1 MPMAGDSGMNDSG
14 GATTGERLHALDLV
28 RAGALLLGIVFH
40 AAIPF
45 LPEFDLWL
53 VLDQVRSRPV
63 GWLTFTLHTFR
74 MTTFFLL
81 AGYFGRMLLVRRGAS
96 GFIRDRSK
104 RILAPL
110 VIFWLPVLLL
120 YGLALALAVYLG
132 ATPAGSELAEP
143 PALTVDAWPLMHL
156 WFLYVLLILYA
167 AVLIVRSAVA
177 AVDRGGKLRG
187 AVDRMLATALRLPLV
202 LPLLLALPVMALLL
216 NQPEWAEF
224 WGIPTPE
231 KGFVPNTAAL
241 GTYGLVF
248 GLGWLVQRS
257 KDGFAPLARLWAPY
271 LLAALVL
278 TAGCLAITDVPLFEP
293 QLEGDTRRLF
303 AALYAAAAWLWTF
316 GLVGAALRFIR
327 GENPTIRYLADSSYW
342 LYIMHLPLLVALG
355 AVVASWQ
362 LPAGLKL
369 LLVVL
374 AATAIL
380 LGSYHVMV
388 RSTWLGA
395 LLNGKRYPR
404 RAKPSLELAS

>member
-1 MPMAGDSGMNDSG
+1 MNDSG

-231 KGFVPNTAAL
+231 IA
-241 GTYGLVF
+241 
-248 GLGWLVQRS
+248 
-257 KDGFAPLARLWAPY
+257 
-271 LLAALVL
+271 
-278 TAGCLAITDVPLFEP
+278 
-293 QLEGDTRRLF
+293 
-303 AALYAAAAWLWTF
+303 
-316 GLVGAALRFIR
+316 
-327 GENPTIRYLADSSYW
+327 
-342 LYIMHLPLLVALG
+342 
-355 AVVASWQ
+355 
-362 LPAGLKL
+362 
-369 LLVVL
+369 
-374 AATAIL
+374 
-380 LGSYHVMV
+380 
-388 RSTWLGA
+388 STWSSMPRCCPVTQTRLLKRGSASSAWINGNSLMASGRVPKTVRIRRGPGMLA
-395 LLNGKRYPR
+395 LIAR
-404 RAKPSLELAS
+404 

>member
-28 RAGALLLGIVFH
+28 RAAALLLGIVFH

-120 YGLALALAVYLG
+120 YGLALALVVYLG
-132 ATPAGSELAEP
+132 TTPAGSELAEP

-231 KGFVPNTAAL
+231 RGFIPNAAAL
-241 GTYGLVF
+241 GTYGLAF
-248 GLGWLVQRS
+248 GLGWLAQRS
-257 KDGFAPLARLWAPY
+257 RDGFAPLARLWAPY
-271 LLAALVL
+271 LVVALAL
-278 TAGCLAITDVPLFEP
+278 TMGCLAITEIPLFEP

-303 AALYAAAAWLWTF
+303 AGLYAVAIWLWTF
-316 GLVGAALRFIR
+316 GLIGAALRFIR
-327 GENPTIRYLADSSYW
+327 GESPTIRYLADSSYW
-342 LYIMHLPLLVALG
+342 LYIMHLPLLVAVG
-355 AVVASWQ
+355 AVVASWP
-362 LPAGLKL
+362 LPAELKL
-369 LLVVL
+369 VLVVSVSTGLLL
-374 AATAIL
+374 A
-380 LGSYHVMV
+380 SYHVMV
-388 RSTWLGA
+388 RSTWIGA

-404 RAKPSLELAS
+404 KGRPALGMAG